1 MDSLHGK
8 HWQVHGLEKKK
19 QSVMKIRSK
28 LVTEKSK
35 TSERSVR
42 GGPYRAKL
50 LGLLGKVMNDSKK
63 QGL

>member
-1 MDSLHGK
+1 MKESYLDSLHGK
-8 HWQVHGLEKKK
+8 HWQVHGLEIKK

-42 GGPYRAKL
+42 GGPYKANPI
-50 LGLLGKVMNDSKK
+50 GFTGQSHE
-63 QGL
+63 